1 MRFVFGYDALAN
13 LIAQAQDLPG
23 SCYRQLSAKA
33 EPEIATRPRTGEF
46 AGESGSYMCSLP
58 PISYRA
64 PDRRSRTF
72 HGRKRRAELALA
84 EFVRGATRGKLTTDA
99 STVEAYLPPL
109 VRPDVRSDSRR
120 QRCGAPGSTGP
131 AANGWAKGF
140 IRPLKV
146 HRKVAQQRTQE
157 AIVVLDPMGGV
168 SPSTDRCDPRPSR

>member
-46 AGESGSYMCSLP
+46 AGESSSYMCSLP

-109 VRPDVRSDSRR
+109 VRPDVGQTVADNGAGLPDRPGLPPMAGRRASSDRS
-120 QRCGAPGSTGP
+120 RCTV
-131 AANGWAKGF
+131 
-140 IRPLKV
+140 R
-146 HRKVAQQRTQE
+146 
-157 AIVVLDPMGGV
+157 
-168 SPSTDRCDPRPSR
+168 